1 MCFPHIINI
10 CCQHVIASFTNAD
23 LADAGAEFVGA
34 LPPDLP
40 DRQTFEEAV
49 KRDPVGLGRNIVR
62 VLRGSGQRRD
72 LFDDIVQDGNE
83 KFWFGWIG
91 VPPVA
96 VQLPLRQLLH
106 DVITRW
112 DTVFY
117 MVRRLRE
124 MRPVRQLHFRFD
136 STHTIQLSG
145 CRSFPRSPTQQRF
158 SKAPID

>member
-1 MCFPHIINI
+1 MCFLHIINI

-72 LFDDIVQDGNE
+72 LFDDIVRDGNE

-91 VPPVA
+91 VPPVP

-124 MRPVRQLHFRFD
+124 MRPVRQLHFCFD

-145 CRSFPRSPTQQRF
+145 CRSFPCSPAQQRF
-158 SKAPID
+158 SKAPIN

>member
-1 MCFPHIINI
+1 
-10 CCQHVIASFTNAD
+10 
-23 LADAGAEFVGA
+23 
-34 LPPDLP
+34 
-40 DRQTFEEAV
+40 
-49 KRDPVGLGRNIVR
+49 
-62 VLRGSGQRRD
+62 
-72 LFDDIVQDGNE
+72 LFDDIVRDGNE

-91 VPPVA
+91 VPPVP

-124 MRPVRQLHFRFD
+124 MRPVRQLHFCFD

-145 CRSFPRSPTQQRF
+145 CRSFPCSPAQQRF
-158 SKAPID
+158 SKAPTN